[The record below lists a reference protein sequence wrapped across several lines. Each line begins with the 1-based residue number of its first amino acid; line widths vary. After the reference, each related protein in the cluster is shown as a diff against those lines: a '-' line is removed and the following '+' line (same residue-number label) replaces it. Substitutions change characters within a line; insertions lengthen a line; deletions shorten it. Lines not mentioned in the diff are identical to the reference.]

1 MREEKFRVKSRE
13 KQKKEEKSREKQ
25 RKVEKK
31 QKKSRENSLL
41 LTRENWRS

>member
-1 MREEKFRVKSRE
+1 MREEKFRVKV
-13 KQKKEEKSREKQ
+13 EKSREKQ

-31 QKKSRENSLL
+31 QRKSRENSLL